1 MVVDMNI
8 TFETTHG
15 AVAPLDAASA
25 YRLADAPLLHPD
37 QFEPVLKILM
47 GLTHAF
53 SNLIMPVRE
62 YPTLMLRQVPD
73 DSPQRMF
80 IEAIQTAANRIGE
93 INENLIQLC
102 HGNEG
107 SAMQVDLG
115 SLALQVMDGL
125 VSDSGGDPVISFTLH
140 LASEPVLVEGQ
151 PDALALALRHLCRNA
166 TQFMPDG
173 GDVTVEVGTQ
183 TIAAEDFFNGL
194 GISAGH
200 YAMVRIR
207 DTGTGVEEHYRDT
220 LFQPFVTSIRGEGRG
235 LGLSFAYRTA
245 LHHRGHILYRPDV
258 QPGAEFVLL
267 LPA

>member
-1 MVVDMNI
+1 MRISVSTV
-8 TFETTHG
+8 H
-15 AVAPLDAASA
+15 SA
-25 YRLADAPLLHPD
+25 IADLSPDPTYRLADAPLLHPD
-37 QFEPVLKILM
+37 RFEPVLQILM

-62 YPTLMLRQVPD
+62 YPTLMIRQVPEE
-73 DSPQRMF
+73 SPLRLF

-93 INENLIQLC
+93 INESLIQLC

-107 SAMQVDLG
+107 SALQVDLG
-115 SLALQVMDGL
+115 SLALQVMDDL
-125 VSDSGGDPVISFTLH
+125 VSDSGNDPVISFILH
-140 LASEPVLVEGQ
+140 LSPEPVLVEGQ

-183 TIAAEDFFNGL
+183 TIAAGDFFSDL
-194 GISAGH
+194 GIAAGR

-207 DTGTGVEEHYRDT
+207 DTGMGVEEHYRDT
-220 LFQPFVTSIRGEGRG
+220 LFQPFVTAIRGEGRG
-235 LGLSFAYRTA
+235 LGLSFVYRTV
-245 LHHRGHILYRPDV
+245 LHHRGHILYRPDG
-258 QPGAEFVLL
+258 QPGAEFMLL